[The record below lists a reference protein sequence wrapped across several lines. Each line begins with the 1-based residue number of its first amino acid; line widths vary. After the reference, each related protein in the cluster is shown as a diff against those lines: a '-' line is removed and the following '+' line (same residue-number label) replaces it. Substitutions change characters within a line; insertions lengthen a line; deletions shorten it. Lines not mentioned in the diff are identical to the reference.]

1 MVGPAILTGSGSGGG
16 TVPGGSSGQLQFNNS
31 GAFGGF
37 TLGGDATVDTSTGL
51 LTVSKIGG
59 KAIALGGA
67 FTTSGAFAA
76 TLALTAATNVTLPTT
91 GTLATLAGAEVLSNK
106 TLVAPALG
114 TPASGVATNLTG
126 LPISTGVSGLGT
138 GVATFLATP
147 SSANLLAALTTKT
160 GTGLAVFGT
169 SPTLVTPTLGAATAT
184 SLTLN
189 TNAALILTSQ
199 VDGAGVGAGT
209 LLTAPHAGNPDLWIP
224 VSVNGT
230 AGWVPWWHA

>member
-16 TVPGGSSGQLQFNNS
+16 TVPGGSSGQIQFNNS

-76 TLALTAATNVTLPTT
+76 TLTLTAATNVTLPTT

-126 LPISTGVSGLGT
+126 LPISSGVSGLGT
-138 GVATFLATP
+138 GVATLLGGA
-147 SSANLLAALTTKT
+147 SS
-160 GTGLAVFGT
+160 GTGGPAGTT
-169 SPTLVTPTLGAATAT
+169 SPTFVTPVLGVATAT
-184 SLTLN
+184 SLTTAAPAGSTAAAWKLGAA
-189 TNAALILTSQ
+189 NAVSP
-199 VDGAGVGAGT
+199 
-209 LLTAPHAGNPDLWIP
+209 TAPNRTIAIDIG
-224 VSVNGT
+224 GT
-230 AGWVPWWHA
+230 VYYLAAKTTND